1 MCYFERWSQERILKS
16 LCSFTLARS
25 ALLSLTSRLQT
36 KGPNQD
42 SQEDQTGVFEADIL
56 KAFQLAADYSYALVP
71 CALQLAVDH
80 FNALH
85 SLCTTAY
92 STWLVSRLF
101 PCSFPMHLTMNIQ
114 MKNLYITCTYLA
126 HILIIYCYKAAFRN
140 I

>member
-1 MCYFERWSQERILKS
+1 MLGDNAHPRSPMDTLVTHPGAPNWLLSMCYFERWSKERILKS

-71 CALQLAVDH
+71 CALQLAVD
-80 FNALH
+80 
-85 SLCTTAY
+85 
-92 STWLVSRLF
+92 
-101 PCSFPMHLTMNIQ
+101 
-114 MKNLYITCTYLA
+114 
-126 HILIIYCYKAAFRN
+126 
-140 I
+140 